1 MNPAVRQ
8 NQVERI
14 GLPGVQ
20 LDRIIQ
26 RYFRGRRC
34 SNASPHPTTG
44 AIRVSGFKDCAGL
57 EGFSLYPG
65 AVFKTTDP
73 NRAGRR
79 MGGRIRAATATEV
92 TLDDAVELDAGQAY
106 TLNL

>member
-1 MNPAVRQ
+1 MIRPMPIARKSNMSPTKRRSVSMALCKRNSSPSAAPAVVR
-8 NQVERI
+8 RMA
-14 GLPGVQ
+14 GLWLLYAEQHETETVT
-20 LDRIIQ
+20 
-26 RYFRGRRC
+26 FR
-34 SNASPHPTTG
+34 T
-44 AIRVSGFKDCAGL
+44 GL

-92 TLDDAVELDAGQAY
+92 TLDDAV
-106 TLNL
+106 